1 MANISVRMPNGEL
14 QPMTYPD
21 DWTED
26 QVKEAIYKHFPQDES
41 RPVETEQAAGT
52 AEVAAEP
59 EEEQS
64 SFKSIGADAMRM
76 LSRSLRKGVGYLEG
90 IPGQVRGI
98 KEEFKKDPL
107 GETGHAAGQLG
118 VALAEGGKSLA
129 NLALLPFQDPLAQK
143 LSGGKVGR
151 IQIPET
157 TGLQDLLG
165 LNSNRKGDELIKDLP
180 DIAAAATGVLGLAKS
195 GAKFLSKKLPIGP
208 ERIRQNAMTE
218 NIIKAAKEHGASKE
232 EVEALKGSLAES
244 FAAQHGKKIGAVT
257 PSGQRVEASVK
268 QKQIENLEPTANI
281 PEKAVGELP
290 MPPDKEK
297 IMTRVREAKDAAT
310 EALSTALKAKEEH
323 PLKAGQIISK
333 HLKSLHTAASDLYN
347 KVEKGYKGVD
357 IPVDNTAKINETAAD
372 LNKLIQEDLAS
383 GESLAPGYGSGT
395 SEQKALEA
403 KIKSLE
409 GEKVSASDVYDVQR
423 TLQNRAQKARDASFK
438 PGLDKIERTRLQ
450 KLAARHESA
459 AMKLTNVL
467 EKVGDPNTKAMLKE
481 ANAGWRTYK
490 DISRSKVG
498 KSILR
503 NEGKIPAD
511 TMFKITGTGK
521 GNEHLRRLVESDPE
535 LSNYILGQKFAK
547 PSAHKELL
555 QGNETVDAYI
565 KRSPDVQDKM
575 TKLRVALKGVSEGK
589 TEYKEAQSDYKAL
602 KDSITKVAEEQTA
615 RKKALADIDTLKG
628 EIKSHKE
635 AADKLEKE
643 ISQAKAKGEN
653 TDKLKEDLARH
664 KREYNEKGSRMDKL
678 KSLALKYAVGKIGYE
693 TIVRKNNH

>member
-1 MANISVRMPNGEL
+1 MDWSQFEVKGN
-14 QPMTYPD
+14 D
-21 DWTED
+21 DSKIDWSQYAED
-26 QVKEAIYKHFPQDES
+26 NDES
-41 RPVETEQAAGT
+41 KIASTPFNNRDDKAHITPKRSGLGGLATNTVDLFSKAMQKGT
-52 AEVAAEP
+52 SFLSKIPDEV
-59 EEEQS
+59 
-64 SFKSIGADAMRM
+64 K
-76 LSRSLRKGVGYLEG
+76 
-90 IPGQVRGI
+90 GI
-98 KEEFKKDPL
+98 KEEFKKDPI
-107 GETGHAAGQLG
+107 GEFNHTIEQLG
-118 VALAEGGKSLA
+118 VGLAESGKGLA
-129 NLALLPFQDPLAQK
+129 NLALLPFQDPLAYK

-157 TGLQDLLG
+157 TGLQHALRLE
-165 LNSNRKGDELIKDLP
+165 SNKRGDELLKDIP
-180 DIAAAATGVLGLAKS
+180 DIAAATTGLYGLVKG
-195 GAKFLSKKLPIGP
+195 GAKFLSKNLPIGP

-232 EVEALKGSLAES
+232 EVEALKNSLAES

-268 QKQIENLEPTANI
+268 QKQIEKLEETANI

-297 IMTRVREAKDAAT
+297 IMTRVRDSKDAAT

-395 SEQKALEA
+395 SEQKALED

-450 KLAARHESA
+450 KLASRHESA

-521 GNEHLRRLVESDPE
+521 GNEHLRKLVESDPE

-555 QGNETVDAYI
+555 QGNDTVDAYI
-565 KRSPDVQDKM
+565 KRSPEVQDKM
-575 TKLRVALKGVSEGK
+575 TKLRVALKNVSEGK
-589 TEYKEAQSDYKAL
+589 SEYKEAKTEYNAL

-615 RKKALADIDTLKG
+615 RKKALAEIDTLKG

-635 AADKLEKE
+635 AADKLEKQ
-643 ISQAKAKGEN
+643 IAQAKAKGDN
-653 TDKLKEDLARH
+653 TDKLKEELARH